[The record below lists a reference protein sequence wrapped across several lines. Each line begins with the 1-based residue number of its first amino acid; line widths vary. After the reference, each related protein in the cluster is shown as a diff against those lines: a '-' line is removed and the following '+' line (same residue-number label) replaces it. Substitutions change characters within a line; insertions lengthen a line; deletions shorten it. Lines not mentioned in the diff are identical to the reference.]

1 MKTLFIDCNPQ
12 FELVFKRVHR
22 ADDPPVVVNNRPF
35 QSSDLPRMLDGYG
48 ICIDD
53 HSYMPTEVMKQCGS
67 LKHVVFCGTGASS
80 YMDVA
85 ALAALGIT
93 VHTFRGYG
101 DTAVAEHT
109 IALMF
114 ACAREIAVMDRGI
127 RDGRWEPLE
136 GFQLRGKTLGVIGL
150 GGIGREV
157 ARIGHGIGMNV
168 IGWNRTARTD
178 AGVPMVD
185 IYSLLAS
192 SDVISLNLLAHRRD
206 PRLPRCPPG
215 RAHQAGRHPRQYRAR
230 RADRGGGADRGAG
243 KRTHPPCRPRRFPRR
258 AAQARS
264 PARQNEERDA
274 VPPRR
279 VPHPGGIDEPAAAG
293 AGHRP
298 PDRRP
303 SAGAGVT
310 DRHSTAVRARE
321 RHQLPDLSAGIR
333 SRRAEHIGVIGAR

>member
-22 ADDPPVVVNNRPF
+22 ADDPPVVVNNHPF
-35 QSSDLPRMLDGYG
+35 QTSDLPRMLDGYG

-67 LKHVVFCGTGASS
+67 LEHVVFCGTGASS

-127 RDGRWEPLE
+127 RSGRWEPLE

-178 AGVPMVD
+178 AGVPMVEID
-185 IYSLLAS
+185 TLLAS
-192 SDVISLNLLAHRRD
+192 SDVISLNLSLADETRD
-206 PRLPRCPPG
+206 FLD
-215 RAHQAGRHPRQYRAR
+215 AR
-230 RADRGGGADRGAG
+230 RVARIKPGAILVNTARGALIEEAALIAALESG
-243 KRTHPPCRPRRFPRR
+243 RIRHAGLDVFHAEPLEPDHPLARMKNVTLSPHAAFRTLEASMSLLRRALDIVRRIEGHPP
-258 AAQARS
+258 
-264 PARQNEERDA
+264 
-274 VPPRR
+274 VP
-279 VPHPGGIDEPAAAG
+279 E
-293 AGHRP
+293 
-298 PDRRP
+298 
-303 SAGAGVT
+303 
-310 DRHSTAVRARE
+310 
-321 RHQLPDLSAGIR
+321 
-333 SRRAEHIGVIGAR
+333 

>member
-22 ADDPPVVVNNRPF
+22 ADDPPVVINNHPF

-185 IYSLLAS
+185 IDTLLS
-192 SDVISLNLLAHRRD
+192 SCDVISLNLLLTDETRD
-206 PRLPRCPPG
+206 FLD
-215 RAHQAGRHPRQYRAR
+215 AR
-230 RADRGGGADRGAG
+230 RVARIKPGAILVNTARGALIEEAALIAALESG
-243 KRTHPPCRPRRFPRR
+243 RIRHAGLDVFHAEPLKPGHPLARMKNVTLSPHAAFRTLEASMSLLRRALDIVRRIEGHPP
-258 AAQARS
+258 
-264 PARQNEERDA
+264 
-274 VPPRR
+274 VP
-279 VPHPGGIDEPAAAG
+279 E
-293 AGHRP
+293 
-298 PDRRP
+298 
-303 SAGAGVT
+303 
-310 DRHSTAVRARE
+310 
-321 RHQLPDLSAGIR
+321 
-333 SRRAEHIGVIGAR
+333 